1 MDAMT
6 PRPSRGRRGL
16 LALGL
21 AALTTAAAPAAA
33 APAAAAPA
41 GPAPVPL
48 PAPRRPDG
56 PLPPAA
62 GLAELRAGN
71 ARYTALRQR
80 HPHEDAAWR
89 ASIAVAQH
97 PFATVLGC
105 VDSRVPPELVF
116 DQGLGDL
123 LTVRSAGQALDEAV
137 LGSLQ
142 FGVDELGVRLIVVLG
157 HERCG
162 AAAAAVEHVRTGKPV
177 SGHLARV
184 VEELTPAARSA
195 RGLPGDW
202 VENTVRAQVDRVRR
216 GLARDAAFSR
226 ALVVGARFDLDTGKV
241 TFHPS

>member
-1 MDAMT
+1 MNAMT
-6 PRPSRGRRGL
+6 SPSAPGRRGL

-33 APAAAAPA
+33 AAHA
-41 GPAPVPL
+41 V
-48 PAPRRPDG
+48 PAPRRPAG
-56 PLPPAA
+56 PLGPAA
-62 GLAELRAGN
+62 ALAELRAGN

-89 ASIAVAQH
+89 ASVAVAQH
-97 PFATVLGC
+97 PFAIVLGC
-105 VDSRVPPELVF
+105 IDSRVPPELVF

-162 AAAAAVEHVRTGKPV
+162 AAAAAVEHVRTGEPV
-177 SGHLARV
+177 AGHLARV
-184 VEELTPAARSA
+184 VEELTPAARA
-195 RGLPGDW
+195 TRGLPGDW

-216 GLARDAAFSR
+216 RLARDRVFSR
-226 ALVVGARFDLDTGKV
+226 ASVVGARFDLDSGKV
-241 TFHPS
+241 AFHPS